1 MRLWLFTPL
10 LKDKEKMRSS
20 MLSFHSERT
29 WVQIRPNA
37 GLTSTRCLAC
47 TVQCLG
53 LQAQANPAPS
63 QPFCIASLHTRPK
76 RMPPV
81 TRELLSLTLM
91 GNTRSEERRVGKEC
105 VSTCRTRWSPYHKK
119 KKK

>member
-63 QPFCIASLHTRPK
+63 QPFCIASLHPRPK

-81 TRELLSLTLM
+81 TRELLSL
-91 GNTRSEERRVGKEC
+91 RSEEHTSELQSLMRISYAVFC
-105 VSTCRTRWSPYHKK
+105 YKK
-119 KKK
+119 